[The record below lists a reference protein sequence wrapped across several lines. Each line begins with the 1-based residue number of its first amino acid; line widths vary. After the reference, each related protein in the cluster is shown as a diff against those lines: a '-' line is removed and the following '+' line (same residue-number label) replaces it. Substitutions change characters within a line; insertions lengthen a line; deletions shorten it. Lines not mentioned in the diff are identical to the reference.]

1 MWYAIILQNDHLFLE
16 TIEVDIAAVS
26 QQSTLDLIHHMTS
39 NEAFISNNELK
50 SRYMFC
56 LSL

>member
-26 QQSTLDLIHHMTS
+26 QQSTLDLLHHMTP
-39 NEAFISNNELK
+39 NEAFISNNK
-50 SRYMFC
+50 WKR
-56 LSL
+56 